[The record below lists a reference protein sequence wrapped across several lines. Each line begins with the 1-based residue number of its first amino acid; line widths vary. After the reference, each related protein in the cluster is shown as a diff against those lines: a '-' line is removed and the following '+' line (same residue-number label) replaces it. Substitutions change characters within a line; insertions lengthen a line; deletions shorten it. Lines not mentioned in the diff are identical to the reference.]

1 MQLKETQE
9 ALVAAAQEGFTIGNA
24 TLSLFPGDNTTQLS
38 NVNPVLI
45 CNATDFAMFADQHF
59 LRRSFPTFVEYDV
72 EIGTYNDTIDAMDD
86 LLSIPRSRAC
96 AALSQGCAILGIVLG
111 FAVDYI
117 CSLSAGQT

>member
-1 MQLKETQE
+1 MCIDSGAPQLHDVRARRTRPYPSCI
-9 ALVAAAQEGFTIGNA
+9 VAGNTAQLSNVKPVLIGNA
-24 TLSLFPGDNTTQLS
+24 T
-38 NVNPVLI
+38 
-45 CNATDFAMFADQHF
+45 DFSMLADQHYCF

-72 EIGTYNDTIDAMDD
+72 EIGTYNDTIDAIND
-86 LLSIPRSRAC
+86 LPSILRPCAC

>member
-24 TLSLFPGDNTTQLS
+24 TLSLFHGDNTTQLS

-45 CNATDFAMFADQHF
+45 GNATDFAMLADQHYCF
-59 LRRSFPTFVEYDV
+59 RRPPNHFG
-72 EIGTYNDTIDAMDD
+72 EIGTYNHTIDAIND
-86 LLSIPRSRAC
+86 LPSILRPRAC
-96 AALSQGCAILGIVLG
+96 AALSQGCAILGTVLE